1 VLVNVVLIT
10 FGFANKAAECEGT
23 WRMML
28 MMMVMVVVMMW
39 QLKVLHV

>member
-1 VLVNVVLIT
+1 M
-10 FGFANKAAECEGT
+10 AAECEGT

-28 MMMVMVVVMMW
+28 MMMVMVVVMTW